1 MTDTPV
7 APAPELPWGRVDSDG
22 TVFVRTSDGEV
33 AVGSFQAGSH
43 EEALAYYSR
52 KFDALAVEVD
62 LLERRVALPEVAPD
76 ESMTTL
82 RKRVRDTLAT
92 PTCVGDIEG
101 LRGRLD
107 ALLPVI
113 EGRRAEARAAREQVK
128 AEAKAVRERIVSDA
142 EALADSVQWKVAGER
157 LRELLEEW
165 KAAPHVD
172 RTTEQSLWKRFGA
185 ARNSFDRR
193 RRQHFAHLSAQQG
206 VVKAAKLKIIDE
218 AESLATST
226 EWGPTASR
234 LRSLMDE
241 WKAAGRVGRGD
252 EDALWQR
259 FRAAQDAFYA
269 ARTSSF
275 SERDAKLSDNL
286 AAKEALLAEAEALL
300 PVTDLAAAKTALR
313 VVEERWEAAG
323 HVPRADQERIEGR
336 LRRVAETIRK
346 AEETRWTR
354 TNPEGLARAQAAV
367 DQLGEVIAKLEA
379 DLGKA
384 HASGDERAVR
394 AAEESLEARRAWLAG
409 AEAALAEFSG
419 G

>member
-22 TVFVRTSDGEV
+22 TVFVRTSEGEV
-33 AVGSFQAGSH
+33 AVGSFQAGTH
-43 EEALAYYSR
+43 EEALAYYTR
-52 KFDALAVEVD
+52 KYEALAVEVD
-62 LLERRVALPEVAPD
+62 LLERRVALPDVAPD
-76 ESMTTL
+76 ESMATL
-82 RKRVRDTLAT
+82 RRVKDTLAT
-92 PTCVGDIEG
+92 PTCVGNIDG

-128 AEAKAVRERIVSDA
+128 AEAKAVRERIVTDA

-157 LRELLEEW
+157 LRELLDEW

-193 RRQHFAHLSAQQG
+193 RRQHFAQLSAQQG

-286 AAKEALLAEAEALL
+286 GAKEALLAEAEALL
-300 PVTDLAAAKTALR
+300 PVSDLAAAKTALR